1 LGSSLYGSQLAA
13 MLGLPYAFASH
24 FAPDAL
30 MQALQIYR
38 ETFRPSGQLAKS
50 HAMVGVNVVIAE
62 TDAEARHLF
71 TTLQQRSTN
80 MLRGKRGKLPP
91 PIDDIETYWTPA
103 EKAQASRMLAC
114 SFVGSPD
121 TVRQA
126 LHGFVDHTGA
136 DELMVA
142 CALYDQEARKNSY
155 RHLAAMQAQFS

>member
-1 LGSSLYGSQLAA
+1 MILHRAG
-13 MLGLPYAFASH
+13 P
-24 FAPDAL
+24 
-30 MQALQIYR
+30 
-38 ETFRPSGQLAKS
+38 
-50 HAMVGVNVVIAE
+50 
-62 TDAEARHLF
+62 HLF
-71 TTLQQRSTN
+71 TLLRVPSPN

-91 PIDDIETYWTPA
+91 RIDDIETYWTPA

-142 CALYDQEARKNSY
+142 CALYDHEARKNSY
-155 RHLAAMQAQFS
+155 RHLAAMQADFN